1 MMARLRPALQAIAM
15 VGLMLCAIG
24 NAFAGDWGNAAVALF
39 AAIAL
44 TL

>member
-1 MMARLRPALQAIAM
+1 MARLKVTLQAIAM
-15 VGLMLCAIG
+15 VALMLCAIG
-24 NAFAGDWGNAAVALF
+24 NALRGDWGNAAVAVF